1 MKSKMLFTLLLITVS
16 VGLAFNWHGAAIAP
30 DGQNCWVVAID
41 TNRIKHSLNFCQTWQ
56 TNLAPDE
63 RTHFDV
69 FFINAQKGWIGS
81 DQGFIFGT
89 SDGGDTWRR
98 QVAGLAKWAAR
109 IFFLDTSY
117 GWAACGGAM
126 VGRTTDGGAY
136 WEQLQLPYPPFHVD
150 STDLYGISF
159 VNKRKGWTCA
169 GRFPEYIESIP
180 GQGGDTWYTKGQ
192 GFIAISNDSGLNWS
206 LSKKDTIYDYYD
218 LKFVDSL
225 TGFVVGG
232 NDRNNLGVVLKT
244 TNGGQTWQII
254 SIPVQTKILRA
265 LEFVGNRH
273 GWAVGR
279 NGTIIRTTNGGTSW
293 ITQQSPV
300 DTTLF
305 DVDFCDTLRG
315 IIAGNGYVL
324 CTSNGGNTWESANM
338 NNIKEIKSTFL
349 NYKKPSLYAY
359 PNPFRNQT
367 KLIINNTLK
376 DCRIKIYDVSGNLMK
391 TFNSITS
398 DINWNGNDDYNKQL
412 AAGIYFATLR
422 TKENYFV
429 IPIIYQR

>member
-1 MKSKMLFTLLLITVS
+1 MKGKMLFTLLLMIVS
-16 VGLAFNWHGAAIAP
+16 VGLAINWHGVAIAP
-30 DGQNCWVVAID
+30 DGQNCWAVAID
-41 TNRIKHSLNFCQTWQ
+41 TNLVKHSPDFCQTWYPQ
-56 TNLAPDE
+56 VVPDI
-63 RTHFDV
+63 RVHFDV

-81 DQGFIFGT
+81 DQGFIFCT
-89 SDGGDTWRR
+89 TDVGDTWTR
-98 QVAGLAKWAAR
+98 QIAGLAKWAAR
-109 IFFLDTSY
+109 ISFLDTSY
-117 GWAACGGAM
+117 GWAACGGAI
-126 VGRTTDGGAY
+126 VGRTTNGGGN
-136 WEQLQLPYPPFHVD
+136 WDQIFLENPPFPVD
-150 STDLYGISF
+150 SVDLYGISF

-169 GRFPEYIESIP
+169 GRYPEYIESIP

-192 GFIAISNDSGLNWS
+192 GYIAVTNDSGLTWQ
-206 LSKKDTIYDYYD
+206 LQKKDTIYDYYD

-232 NDRNNLGVVLKT
+232 NDRNNLGVVMKT
-244 TNGGQTWQII
+244 TNGGQTWQTIL
-254 SIPVQTKILRA
+254 IPVQTKILRA

-279 NGTIIRTTNGGTSW
+279 NGTIVRTTDGGTSW

-324 CTSNGGNTWESANM
+324 YTSTGGNPWQSANM
-338 NNIKEIKSTFL
+338 NSIKEIKSTFI
-349 NYKKPSLYAY
+349 NYKKSLLYAY
-359 PNPFRNQT
+359 PNPFRSQT
-367 KLIINNTLK
+367 KLIINNSLK
-376 DCRIKIYDVSGNLMK
+376 DCRIKIYDVSGKLIK
-391 TFNSITS
+391 TFNSIIS
-398 DINWNGNDDYNKQL
+398 DINWNGKDDYNKQL

-422 TKENYFV
+422 TKENCFI